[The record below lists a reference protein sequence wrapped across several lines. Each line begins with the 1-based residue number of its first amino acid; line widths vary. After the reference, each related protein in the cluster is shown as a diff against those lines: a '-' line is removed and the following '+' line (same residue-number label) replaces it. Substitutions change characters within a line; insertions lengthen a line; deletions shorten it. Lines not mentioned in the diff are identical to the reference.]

1 MYWTRSCA
9 SLCSRVTQRR
19 SRGCSDGCSRSCSSV
34 SLPKRCRRAG
44 GLPGAMSSAKGSRCQ
59 RCLPS
64 SSVLP
69 SLLQQLSP
77 GRAPREVLCRVR
89 GGRERTGSNSGNLSA
104 QPDHSEPGSLRVGQ
118 GNGVG
123 GRGWRKAVTAASS
136 PSCLRGWELCSPG
149 SGRRAAAPCHSSGAD

>member
-44 GLPGAMSSAKGSRCQ
+44 GPPGAMSSAKGSRCQ
-59 RCLPS
+59 CCLPS
-64 SSVLP
+64 SSVPP

-77 GRAPREVLCRVR
+77 GRAPGEVLCRGERRQGADREQLWECLSTARLQR
-89 GGRERTGSNSGNLSA
+89 G
-104 QPDHSEPGSLRVGQ
+104 PLRVGQ

-123 GRGWRKAVTAASS
+123 GRGWRKAVPAASS
-136 PSCLRGWELCSPG
+136 PSCPCGWELCSPG